1 MSTTSNFLIFP
12 HINIIASYGRVK
24 TMTLPQCDQ
33 ISSQKFAKN
42 VVITEKAHM
51 FIHVC
56 FMIFVFLCFR
66 LFLYWILCVMLNIDY
81 LLFIVLIYVLYHW
94 LLLFAFCILGFILI
108 IPSCG
113 FGDPFPFSVS
123 QVSSCHFSILFSV
136 WALFLLCDKFR
147 AIPGF
152 LTTYFEFLLMDIFML
167 QFYKIYRHLG
177 HTHLHKFLL
186 SAF

>member
-66 LFLYWILCVMLNIDY
+66 LFLYWILC
-81 LLFIVLIYVLYHW
+81 YVKHW
-94 LLLFAFCILGFILI
+94 LLIIHCPNLCFVSLATSVCLLHTGFHFNNPFLRVWWPISLLS
-108 IPSCG
+108 IPSIQLS
-113 FGDPFPFSVS
+113 FLYPFLCLSSVPS
-123 QVSSCHFSILFSV
+123 LWQI
-136 WALFLLCDKFR
+136 
-147 AIPGF
+147 
-152 LTTYFEFLLMDIFML
+152 
-167 QFYKIYRHLG
+167 
-177 HTHLHKFLL
+177 
-186 SAF
+186 